1 MIIKRFQMMDKLLET
16 LNTYKNYQE
25 EEFLSNITIQLSTE
39 RALEICINICIDIG
53 SHILVSI
60 GNNNSESYKDIFV
73 NLGKEQII
81 SIPFAKKMSNM
92 AGLRNIL
99 GHFYMEIDILKV
111 YKLLQTD
118 IDDFIK
124 FKKEIL
130 RFLASSENPE

>member
-1 MIIKRFQMMDKLLET
+1 MMDKLLEA
-16 LNTYKNYQE
+16 LNSYKNYQE

-39 RALEICINICIDIG
+39 RAFEICINICIDIG

-92 AGLRNIL
+92 AGFRNIL
-99 GHFYMEIDILKV
+99 GHFYMEIDISRV
-111 YKLLQTD
+111 YQLLQTGLN
-118 IDDFIK
+118 DFIL

-130 RFLASSENPE
+130 RFLSSSENLE